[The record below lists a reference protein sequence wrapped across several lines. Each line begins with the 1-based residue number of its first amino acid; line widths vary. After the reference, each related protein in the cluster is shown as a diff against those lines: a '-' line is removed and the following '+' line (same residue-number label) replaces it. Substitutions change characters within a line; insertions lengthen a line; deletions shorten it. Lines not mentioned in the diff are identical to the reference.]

1 MPRFR
6 PRPVTL
12 EGYHVRLEPL
22 DKTHAQDLFAVG
34 REEVVWRYLPRPAF
48 QDLADVTKWIESAK
62 RDATNSAQI
71 PFAIIHRRMDRAIGS
86 TRYLEIR
93 HPHRGLEI
101 GYTWIAMPFQRT
113 EVNTEC
119 KYLMLKH
126 AFESLGALRVQ
137 FKTDS
142 RNDQSCRAI
151 ERIGAV
157 REGILRRH
165 MVVWDQV
172 VRDSVCY
179 SIVDVEWPMVKG
191 RLEVMLDVK

>member
-12 EGYHVRLEPL
+12 EGSHVRLEPL
-22 DKTHAQDLFAVG
+22 DKSHAEDLFAVG
-34 REEVVWRYLPRPAF
+34 QDEVVWRYLPRPSF
-48 QDLADVTKWIESAK
+48 RDFADVTKWIDAAK
-62 RDATNSAQI
+62 RDAADNTQI
-71 PFAIIHRRMDRAIGS
+71 PFAIVHRRVNRAIGS

-93 HPHRGLEI
+93 QPHRGLEI

-126 AFESLGALRVQ
+126 AFDSLGALRVQ

-142 RNDQSCRAI
+142 RNTQSCRAI

-165 MVVWDQV
+165 MVVWDHV
-172 VRDSVCY
+172 VRDSVYY
-179 SIVDVEWPMVKG
+179 SIVDVEWPMIKG
-191 RLEVMLDVK
+191 RLEVMLEMQ